1 MVNFNELSTTDKINF
16 MGQVM
21 VLLGTACIAYSNIM
35 KAVHALPGSAM
46 FGVSTGDGRG
56 TPAQQQSTSGYF
68 F

>member
-1 MVNFNELSTTDKINF
+1 MQSFNSLSTTDKINF

-56 TPAQQQSTSGYF
+56 NSAQQQSTSGYF
-68 F
+68 L